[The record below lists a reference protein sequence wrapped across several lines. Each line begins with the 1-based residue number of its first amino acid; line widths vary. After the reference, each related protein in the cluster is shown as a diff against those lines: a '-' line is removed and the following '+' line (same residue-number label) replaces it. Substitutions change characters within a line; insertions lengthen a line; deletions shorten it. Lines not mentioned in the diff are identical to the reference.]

1 MPRAFLSLSVA
12 SVVLV
17 CSLASGASARPSSST
32 GLEKPAVATITLRGR
47 TGIEGAW
54 RTILR
59 LKLRRG
65 GTPTSFSLCG
75 VWGDPPVLTAECDP
89 NLAERLPDGSVLR
102 VEQSRK
108 AVGGVW
114 KRVGQSQSTAVDAV
128 LSNAVSGN
136 RLGTVYYRV
145 TLRQSSTGQLLR
157 TSNTFRVIWHK

>member
-1 MPRAFLSLSVA
+1 
-12 SVVLV
+12 VLA
-17 CSLASGASARPSSST
+17 CSLASGASAGPSSST
-32 GLEKPAVATITLRGR
+32 GFEKPAVATIKLRGR

-65 GTPTSFSLCG
+65 GIPTSFSLCG

-89 NLAERLPDGSVLR
+89 GSGERLPDGSMLR
-102 VEQSRK
+102 LEQSRK

-114 KRVGQSQSTAVDAV
+114 KRVGQSLGTAVEGV
-128 LSNAVSGN
+128 LSNSVAGN

-145 TLRQSSTGQLLR
+145 TLRQSSTGQVLR
-157 TSNTFRVIWHK
+157 TSNTFRVIWHN

>member
-1 MPRAFLSLSVA
+1 MPRAFLVLSVVA
-12 SVVLV
+12 AVLAAP
-17 CSLASGASARPSSST
+17 LASGAGVRPSS
-32 GLEKPAVATITLRGR
+32 GIGVEKPAVATITLRGR

-59 LKLRRG
+59 LKLRKTG
-65 GTPTSFSLCG
+65 IPTSFSLCG

-89 NLAERLPDGSVLR
+89 NAAERLPDGSMLR

-145 TLRQSSTGQLLR
+145 TLRHSSTNQVLR